1 MEWFKKRGD
10 TLTIIGL
17 ILGAFV
23 WMNAQFTAVSAR
35 FTSIDERFSAIEK
48 DVAIIKTV
56 MIMNHHMPCE
66 FAQNKEEK

>member
-23 WMNAQFTAVSAR
+23 WMNAQFKAVSAR
-35 FTSIDERFSAIEK
+35 FTSIDEHFSAIEK

-56 MIMNHHMPCE
+56 TMINHHMPYE
-66 FAQNKEEK
+66 FIN